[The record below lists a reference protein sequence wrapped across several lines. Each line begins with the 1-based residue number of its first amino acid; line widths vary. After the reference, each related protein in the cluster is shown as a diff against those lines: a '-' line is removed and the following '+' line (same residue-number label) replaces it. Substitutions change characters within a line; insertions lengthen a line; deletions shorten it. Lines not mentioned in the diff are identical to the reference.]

1 VYERK
6 MEREMET
13 IEGEMNETKERKG
26 VKERNKESQRQK
38 DEVLIDTIRDYNI
51 LVQITGMVTD

>member
-1 VYERK
+1 
-6 MEREMET
+6 MET